1 MAKQEAAEERKL
13 QRAAGSPRYSS
24 NHRIG
29 GMTGTEDFCEH
40 AAGSD
45 FEDALLVGIVHKASQ
60 SLQCV
65 CDSENT
71 TASRSA
77 ELMPAADA
85 SDDGTDRI
93 GPVRFRSTC
102 NS

>member
-1 MAKQEAAEERKL
+1 MAQQQAAEGRKL
-13 QRAAGSPRYSS
+13 QRAASS
-24 NHRIG
+24 LKYRDNHRIG
-29 GMTGTEDFCEH
+29 GMTGNDDFCEH
-40 AAGSD
+40 AEGRVLV
-45 FEDALLVGIVHKASQ
+45 DALLAGIVHSDSQ
-60 SLQCV
+60 STQCV

-77 ELMPAADA
+77 ELIPAADA
-85 SDDGTDRI
+85 SDDGTGRI